1 MTSILAL
8 SLLVSGSQKLDP
20 EIAKSY
26 RLVQKAT
33 LAKDVAQ
40 MRALWKQYV
49 DPKCTAQV
57 EGQKLSSA
65 RLLALMEQQMTQIQK
80 VSKCEITVLKFGKA
94 KDTLV
99 CTVKTNQAFV
109 LLVNKKPVKFDG
121 VTVAED
127 TWKKV
132 AGKYKIVN
140 IKVLSESTKTGNGK

>member
-1 MTSILAL
+1 MTSVLAVAILA
-8 SLLVSGSQKLDP
+8 SGQQKLDP

-40 MRALWKQYV
+40 MRSLWKQYV
-49 DPKCTAQV
+49 DPSCTAQV

-65 RLLALMEQQMTQIQK
+65 RLLALMEQQMSQIQK

-99 CTVKTNQAFV
+99 CTVKTSQASVF
-109 LLVNKKPVKFDG
+109 LINKKPVKFDG

-132 AGKYKIVN
+132 GGKYKIVN
-140 IKVLSESTKTGNGK
+140 IKVLSESRKTGSGK

>member
-1 MTSILAL
+1 MTSLLAVAIVFAGP
-8 SLLVSGSQKLDP
+8 SKLDP

-33 LAKDVAQ
+33 LAKDVVQ

-49 DPKCTAQV
+49 DPTCTAQV
-57 EGQKLSSA
+57 EKQKLSSA

-80 VSKCEITVLKFGKA
+80 VTKCEITVLKFGKA

-109 LLVNKKPVKFDG
+109 LLVNKKPVRFDG
-121 VTVAED
+121 VTIAED
-127 TWKKV
+127 TWKKIS
-132 AGKYKIVN
+132 GKYKIVN
-140 IKVLSESTKTGNGK
+140 IKVLSESTKAGNGK